1 VVSVGESDS
10 DAFWKAISPQAA
22 DRAAR
27 FAVSDKLGHGAAIM
41 EDEREKRLSRRLSRD
56 WLLTIGFGIAL
67 FAAILYLTLGLH
79 LHSSAIEVTKELSG
93 KTTLNECCHMIG
105 ARVASSRQTGKP
117 LAQR

>member
-1 VVSVGESDS
+1 MVSVGESDS
-10 DAFWKAISPQAA
+10 DAFWKAISLQAA

-41 EDEREKRLSRRLSRD
+41 EDEREKRLSRD

-105 ARVASSRQTGKP
+105 ARVASSRQTGIP